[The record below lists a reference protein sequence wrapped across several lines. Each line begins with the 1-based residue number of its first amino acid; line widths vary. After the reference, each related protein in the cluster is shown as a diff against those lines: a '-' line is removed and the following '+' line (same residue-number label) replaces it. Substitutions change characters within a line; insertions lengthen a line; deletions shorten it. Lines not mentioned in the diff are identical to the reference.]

1 MKSKRVQVIL
11 PEVAVERFEKQA
23 KKQGRSDSN
32 LARKY
37 IIEGLSKDEDKE
49 IKK

>member
-11 PEVAVERFEKQA
+11 PQAAVEKFETQA
-23 KKQGRSDSN
+23 KKQRRSESN

-37 IIEGLSKDEDKE
+37 IIEGLIKDEE
-49 IKK
+49 PKK